1 MARKRIVVTGMGAVT
16 PVGNTAAAAWRAVCD
31 GTPGITRISRFD
43 TEGFAAQI
51 AGEVKDFD
59 ARQYVDAR
67 EARRMDRFTQYAV
80 AAAQEAM
87 DDSGVPITA
96 QNAGR
101 IGVFVGSGIGGIE
114 SLEAQF
120 AVMAARG
127 PSRLSP
133 FLIPMLLTDTAA
145 GAISIRF
152 GLRGPNLAVV
162 SACATGAHA
171 VGEGAAAIRRGD
183 ADVMVCGSS
192 EAAVTPMTIAGF
204 AAMRA
209 LSTRNDD
216 PAAASRPF
224 EKHRDGFVVGE
235 GAGVLVLESLEH
247 ALDRGARVYGEV
259 AGYGATADASH
270 ITAPPDDGEGAA
282 RAMQAALEQ
291 AQVRPADVQYINAH
305 GTSTPLNDR
314 AETQAIKTVFGD
326 HAAKLA
332 VSSTK
337 SMTGHLLGGAGGVES
352 VFCLKAIEDNLIPP
366 TLNYEE
372 PDPDCDLDYVPNG
385 PRRTAVNAAM
395 NNSFGFGG
403 HNASLLFTRFDS
415 SP

>member
-1 MARKRIVVTGMGAVT
+1 MARTRIVVTGMGAVT
-16 PVGNTAAAAWRAVCD
+16 PVGNTVADSWHAVCA
-31 GTPGITRISRFD
+31 GTAGITRISRFD
-43 TEGFAAQI
+43 TEGFAVQF
-51 AGEVKDFD
+51 AGEVKNFD
-59 ARQYVDAR
+59 PQQYVDAR

-80 AAAQEAM
+80 AASQEAL
-87 DDSGVPITA
+87 DDSGLAITA
-96 QNAGR
+96 ENSAR

-183 ADVMVCGSS
+183 ADVMFCGSS

-209 LSTRNDD
+209 LSRRNEE
-216 PAAASRPF
+216 PARASRPF
-224 EKHRDGFVVGE
+224 EKQRDGFVVGE
-235 GAGVLVLESLEH
+235 GSGVLVLESLEH
-247 ALDRGARVYGEV
+247 ALDRGARIYGEV

-270 ITAPPDDGEGAA
+270 ITAPPADGEGAA
-282 RAMQAALEQ
+282 RAMQSALEQ
-291 AQVRPADVQYINAH
+291 AQLQPHEVQYINAH

-314 AETQAIKTVFGD
+314 AETQAIKATFGE
-326 HAAKLA
+326 HAGALA

-352 VFCLKAIEDNLIPP
+352 VFCLKAIGDSRIPP
-366 TLNYEE
+366 TINYVEA
-372 PDPDCDLDYVPNG
+372 DPNCDLDYVPNSA
-385 PRRTAVNAAM
+385 RKAEIHAAM

-403 HNASLLFTRFDS
+403 HNASLVFTRYEA
-415 SP
+415 

>member
-16 PVGNTAAAAWRAVCD
+16 PVGNCVADSWDAVCA

-59 ARQYVDAR
+59 PRQYVDAR
-67 EARRMDRFTQYAV
+67 EVRRMDRFTQYAV
-80 AAAQEAM
+80 AAGQQAM
-87 DDSGVPITA
+87 DDSGLDINGHNTD
-96 QNAGR
+96 R

-114 SLEAQF
+114 SLESQF

-183 ADVMVCGSS
+183 ADVMICGSS

-209 LSTRNDD
+209 LSTRNDA

-224 EKHRDGFVVGE
+224 EKQRDGFVVGE
-235 GAGVLVLESLEH
+235 GAGILVLESLEH
-247 ALDRGARVYGEV
+247 ALHRGARIYGEV

-270 ITAPPDDGEGAA
+270 ITAPPADGEGAA
-282 RAMQAALEQ
+282 RAMRSALNQ
-291 AQVRPADVQYINAH
+291 AQLAPQDLQYINAH

-314 AETQAIKTVFGD
+314 AETQAIKAVFGA
-326 HAAKLA
+326 HAGRLA

-366 TLNYEE
+366 TINYEQ
-372 PDPDCDLDYVPNG
+372 PDPECDLDYVPNSA
-385 PRRTAVNAAM
+385 RSADINAAM

-403 HNASLLFTRFDS
+403 HNASLVFTRYEV
-415 SP
+415 

>member
-1 MARKRIVVTGMGAVT
+1 MARNRVVVTGMGAVT
-16 PVGNTAAAAWRAVCD
+16 PVGNTAADAWRAVCA
-31 GTPGITRISRFD
+31 GTPGITRISRFA

-59 ARQYVDAR
+59 PRQYVDAR
-67 EARRMDRFTQYAV
+67 EVRRMDRFTQYAV
-80 AAAQEAM
+80 AAGQQAM
-87 DDSGVPITA
+87 DDSGLDTNG
-96 QNAGR
+96 QNADR

-114 SLEAQF
+114 SLESQF

-127 PSRLSP
+127 PGRLSP

-183 ADVMVCGSS
+183 ADVMICGSS

-209 LSTRNDD
+209 LSTRNDE

-224 EKHRDGFVVGE
+224 EKQRDGFVVGE
-235 GAGVLVLESLEH
+235 GSGVLVLESLAH
-247 ALDRGARVYGEV
+247 ALDRGARIYGEV

-270 ITAPPDDGEGAA
+270 ITAPPEDGEGAA
-282 RAMQAALEQ
+282 RAMQAALAQ
-291 AQVRPADVQYINAH
+291 AQLRPRDVQYINAH

-314 AETQAIKTVFGD
+314 AETQAIKAVFGE
-326 HAAKLA
+326 HAGRIA

-352 VFCLKAIEDNLIPP
+352 VFCLKAIADNVIPP
-366 TLNYEE
+366 TINYSE
-372 PDPDCDLDYVPNG
+372 PDPDCDLDYVPHHA
-385 PRRTAVNAAM
+385 RSATIDVAM

-403 HNASLLFTRFDS
+403 HNASLLFARYDG
-415 SP
+415 

>member
-1 MARKRIVVTGMGAVT
+1 MSTRVVVTGMGAVT
-16 PVGNTAAAAWRAVCD
+16 PVGNTVPDSWRAVCA
-31 GTPGITRISRFD
+31 GAPGITRISRFD
-43 TEGFAAQI
+43 TDGFAAQI

-59 ARQYVDAR
+59 PRQYVDAR
-67 EARRMDRFTQYAV
+67 EVRRMDRFTQYAV
-80 AAAQEAM
+80 AAGQQAM
-87 DDSGVPITA
+87 DDSGLDINGH
-96 QNAGR
+96 NADR

-183 ADVMVCGSS
+183 ADVMICGSS

-209 LSTRNDD
+209 LSTRNDE

-224 EKHRDGFVVGE
+224 EKQRDGFVVGE
-235 GAGVLVLESLEH
+235 GAGILVLESLEH
-247 ALDRGARVYGEV
+247 ALNRGARIYGEV

-270 ITAPPDDGEGAA
+270 ITAPPEDGEGAA
-282 RAMQAALEQ
+282 RAMQSALEQ
-291 AQVRPADVQYINAH
+291 AQLEPQDVQYINAH

-314 AETQAIKTVFGD
+314 AETQAIKAVFGT
-326 HAAKLA
+326 HAEKIA

-352 VFCLKAIEDNLIPP
+352 VFCLKAIQESVIPP
-366 TLNYEE
+366 TINYEE
-372 PDPDCDLDYVPNG
+372 PDPDCDLDYVPNIARG
-385 PRRTAVNAAM
+385 AAVHAAM

-403 HNASLLFTRFDS
+403 HNASLVFTQYEV
-415 SP
+415 

>member
-1 MARKRIVVTGMGAVT
+1 MGAVT
-16 PVGNTAAAAWRAVCD
+16 PVGNTVVDSWHAVCA

-51 AGEVKDFD
+51 AGEVKGFD
-59 ARQYVDAR
+59 PRQYVDAR
-67 EARRMDRFTQYAV
+67 EVRRMDRFTQYAV
-80 AAAQEAM
+80 AAGQQAM
-87 DDSGVPITA
+87 DDSGLDINGHNTD
-96 QNAGR
+96 R

-114 SLEAQF
+114 SLESQF

-183 ADVMVCGSS
+183 ADVMICGSS

-209 LSTRNDD
+209 LSTRNDA

-224 EKHRDGFVVGE
+224 EKQRDGFVVGE
-235 GAGVLVLESLEH
+235 GAGILVLESLEH
-247 ALDRGARVYGEV
+247 ALKRGARIYGEV

-270 ITAPPDDGEGAA
+270 ITAPPEDGEGAA
-282 RAMQAALEQ
+282 RAMQSALEQ
-291 AQVRPADVQYINAH
+291 AQLQPQDVQYINAH

-314 AETQAIKTVFGD
+314 AETQAIKAVFG
-326 HAAKLA
+326 AQAGKLA

-352 VFCLKAIEDNLIPP
+352 VFCLKAIQENVIPP
-366 TLNYEE
+366 TINYEE
-372 PDPDCDLDYVPNG
+372 PDPECDLDYVPN
-385 PRRTAVNAAM
+385 TARSAAVHAAM

-403 HNASLLFTRFDS
+403 HNASLVFTRYEA
-415 SP
+415 

>member
-1 MARKRIVVTGMGAVT
+1 MARSRIVVTGMGAVT
-16 PVGNTAAAAWRAVCD
+16 PVGNTVADSWRAVCA
-31 GTPGITRISRFD
+31 GTSGIVRISRFD
-43 TEGFAAQI
+43 PDGFAAQI
-51 AGEVKDFD
+51 AGEVKEFD

-67 EARRMDRFTQYAV
+67 ETRRMDRFTQYAV
-80 AAAQEAM
+80 AAGQQAM
-87 DDSGVPITA
+87 DDSALCVSA
-96 QNAGR
+96 QNADR

-209 LSTRNDD
+209 LSRRNEE
-216 PAAASRPF
+216 PARASRPF
-224 EKHRDGFVVGE
+224 EKQRDGFVVGE
-235 GAGVLVLESLEH
+235 GSGVLVLESLEH
-247 ALDRGARVYGEV
+247 ALDRGARIYGEV

-270 ITAPPDDGEGAA
+270 ITAPPADGEGAA
-282 RAMQAALEQ
+282 RAMQSALEQ
-291 AQVRPADVQYINAH
+291 AQLQPHEVQYINAH

-314 AETQAIKTVFGD
+314 AETQAIKATFGE
-326 HAAKLA
+326 HAGALA

-352 VFCLKAIEDNLIPP
+352 VFSLKAIEDNLIPP
-366 TLNYEE
+366 TINYEQ
-372 PDPDCDLDYVPNG
+372 PDPECDLDYVPN
-385 PRRTAVNAAM
+385 TARQSEVHAVM

-403 HNASLLFTRFDS
+403 HNASLVFTRYEA
-415 SP
+415 

>member
-1 MARKRIVVTGMGAVT
+1 MARNCVVVTGMGAVT
-16 PVGNTAAAAWRAVCD
+16 PVGNTAADSWRAVYA

-59 ARQYVDAR
+59 PRQYVDAR
-67 EARRMDRFTQYAV
+67 EVRRMDRFTQYAV
-80 AAAQEAM
+80 AAAQEAV
-87 DDSGVPITA
+87 DDAALRVGA
-96 QNAGR
+96 ENANR

-127 PSRLSP
+127 PGRLSP

-183 ADVMVCGSS
+183 ADVMICGSS

-209 LSTRNDD
+209 LSTRNDA

-224 EKHRDGFVVGE
+224 EKRRDGFVVGE
-235 GAGVLVLESLEH
+235 GAGVLVLESLAH
-247 ALDRGARVYGEV
+247 ALDRGARIYGEV
-259 AGYGATADASH
+259 AGYCATADASH
-270 ITAPPDDGEGAA
+270 ITAPPEDGEGAA
-282 RAMQAALEQ
+282 RAMQGALEQ
-291 AQVRPADVQYINAH
+291 ARLQPQDVQYINAH

-314 AETQAIKTVFGD
+314 AETRAIKAVFGER
-326 HAAKLA
+326 AGAIA

-352 VFCLKAIEDNLIPP
+352 VFCLKAIQDNLIPP
-366 TLNYEE
+366 TINYAE
-372 PDPDCDLDYVPNG
+372 PDPDCDLDYVPN
-385 PRRTAVNAAM
+385 RARSATVDAAM

-403 HNASLLFTRFDS
+403 HNASLVFTRYAT
-415 SP
+415 

>member
-1 MARKRIVVTGMGAVT
+1 MARTRIVVTGMGAVT
-16 PVGNTAAAAWRAVCD
+16 PVGNTVVDSWHAVCG

-43 TEGFAAQI
+43 TDGFAAQI

-59 ARQYVDAR
+59 PRQYVDAR
-67 EARRMDRFTQYAV
+67 EVRRMDRFTQYAV
-80 AAAQEAM
+80 AAGQQAM
-87 DDSGVPITA
+87 DDSGLDI
-96 QNAGR
+96 NGHNSDR

-114 SLEAQF
+114 SLESQF

-183 ADVMVCGSS
+183 ADVMICGSS

-209 LSTRNDD
+209 LSTRNDA

-224 EKHRDGFVVGE
+224 EKQRDGFVVGE

-247 ALDRGARVYGEV
+247 ALDRGARIYGEV

-270 ITAPPDDGEGAA
+270 ITAPPEDGEGAA
-282 RAMQAALEQ
+282 RAMQSALDQ
-291 AQVRPADVQYINAH
+291 AQLKPQDVQYINAH

-314 AETQAIKTVFGD
+314 AETQAIKAVFGA
-326 HAAKLA
+326 HAGKLA

-366 TLNYEE
+366 TINYEE
-372 PDPDCDLDYVPNG
+372 PDPECDLDYAPNAA
-385 PRRTAVNAAM
+385 RSATVHAAM

-403 HNASLLFTRFDS
+403 HNASLVFTRYET
-415 SP
+415 

>member
-1 MARKRIVVTGMGAVT
+1 MARSRIVVTGMGAVT
-16 PVGNTAAAAWRAVCD
+16 PVGQTAAESWRAVFA
-31 GTPGITRISRFD
+31 GVSGIARITRFD
-43 TEGFAAQI
+43 PTGFAAQI

-59 ARQYVDAR
+59 VRQYVAAR

-80 AAAQEAM
+80 AAGQEAM
-87 DDSGVPITA
+87 DDADLRVDARNSDRV
-96 QNAGR
+96 
-101 IGVFVGSGIGGIE
+101 GVFVGSGIGGIE

-183 ADVMVCGSS
+183 ADVMICGSS

-209 LSTRNDD
+209 LSTRNAA
-216 PAAASRPF
+216 PPAASRPF
-224 EKHRDGFVVGE
+224 EKQRDGFVVGE
-235 GAGVLVLESLEH
+235 GAGIVVLESLKH
-247 ALDRGARVYGEV
+247 ALDRGARIYGEV

-270 ITAPPDDGEGAA
+270 ITAPPEDGEGAA
-282 RAMQAALEQ
+282 RAMQNALRQ
-291 AQVRPADVQYINAH
+291 AQLTPQDVQYINAH

-326 HAAKLA
+326 HAGRMA

-352 VFCLKAIEDNLIPP
+352 VFCLKAMADNLVPP
-366 TLNYEE
+366 TINYQE
-372 PDPDCDLDYVPNG
+372 PDPECDLDYVPNSA
-385 PRRTAVNAAM
+385 RAATVHAAM

-403 HNASLLFTRFDS
+403 HNASLVFTRFEA
-415 SP
+415 

>member
-16 PVGNTAAAAWRAVCD
+16 PVGNTAADSWRAVCA
-31 GTPGITRISRFD
+31 GVSGITRISRFD

-59 ARQYVDAR
+59 PRQYVDAR

-96 QNAGR
+96 QNADR

-209 LSTRNDD
+209 LSTRNDA

-224 EKHRDGFVVGE
+224 EKRRDGFVVGE
-235 GAGVLVLESLEH
+235 GAGVLALESLEH
-247 ALDRGARVYGEV
+247 ALDRGAHIYGEV

-282 RAMQAALEQ
+282 RAMQNALDQ
-291 AQVRPADVQYINAH
+291 AGLNPQDVQYINAH

-314 AETQAIKTVFGD
+314 AETQAIKAVFGA
-326 HAAKLA
+326 HADALA

-352 VFCLKAIEDNLIPP
+352 VFCLKAIADGLVPP
-366 TLNYEE
+366 TINYAE
-372 PDPDCDLDYVPNG
+372 PDPDCDLDYVPN
-385 PRRTAVNAAM
+385 RARAAEIHAAM

-403 HNASLLFTRFDS
+403 HNASLVFTRCET
-415 SP
+415 

>member
-1 MARKRIVVTGMGAVT
+1 MARSRIVVTGMGAVT
-16 PVGNTAAAAWRAVCD
+16 PVGQTAAESWRAVCA
-31 GTPGITRISRFD
+31 GVSGIARITRFD
-43 TEGFAAQI
+43 PTGFAAQI

-59 ARQYVDAR
+59 VRQYVAAR

-80 AAAQEAM
+80 AAGQEAM
-87 DDSGVPITA
+87 DDADLRVDARNSDRV
-96 QNAGR
+96 
-101 IGVFVGSGIGGIE
+101 GVFVGSGIGGIE

-183 ADVMVCGSS
+183 ADVMICGSS

-209 LSTRNDD
+209 LSTRNDT
-216 PAAASRPF
+216 PPAASRPF
-224 EKHRDGFVVGE
+224 EKQRDGFVVGE
-235 GAGVLVLESLEH
+235 GAGIVVLESLAH
-247 ALDRGARVYGEV
+247 ALDRGARIYGEV

-270 ITAPPDDGEGAA
+270 ITAPPEDGEGAA
-282 RAMQAALEQ
+282 RAMQNALRQ
-291 AQVRPADVQYINAH
+291 AQLTPQDVQYINAH

-326 HAAKLA
+326 HAGRMA

-352 VFCLKAIEDNLIPP
+352 VFCLKAMADNLVPP
-366 TLNYEE
+366 TINYQE
-372 PDPDCDLDYVPNG
+372 PDPDCDLDYVPNSA
-385 PRRTAVNAAM
+385 RAATVHAAM

-403 HNASLLFTRFDS
+403 HNASLVFTRFEA
-415 SP
+415 

>member
-1 MARKRIVVTGMGAVT
+1 MVRTRVVVTGMGTVT
-16 PVGNTAAAAWRAVCD
+16 PVGNTVADSWDAVCA
-31 GTPGITRISRFD
+31 GTSGIMRISRFD
-43 TEGFAAQI
+43 PDDFAAQI

-59 ARQYVDAR
+59 PRQYVDAR
-67 EARRMDRFTQYAV
+67 EVRRMDRFTQYAV
-80 AAAQEAM
+80 AAGQQAM
-87 DDSGVPITA
+87 DDSALSISA
-96 QNAGR
+96 QNADR
-101 IGVFVGSGIGGIE
+101 VGVFVGSGIGGIE
-114 SLEAQF
+114 SLESQF

-183 ADVMVCGSS
+183 ADVMFCGSS

-209 LSTRNDD
+209 LSTRNDA

-224 EKHRDGFVVGE
+224 EKQRDGFVVGE

-247 ALDRGARVYGEV
+247 ALERGARIYGEV

-270 ITAPPDDGEGAA
+270 ITAPPEDGEGAA
-282 RAMQAALEQ
+282 RAMRTALEQ
-291 AQVRPADVQYINAH
+291 ARLKPEDVQYINAH

-314 AETQAIKTVFGD
+314 AETQAIKSVFGA
-326 HAAKLA
+326 HAARLA

-366 TLNYEE
+366 TINYEQ
-372 PDPDCDLDYVPNG
+372 PDPDCDLDYVPQSA
-385 PRRTAVNAAM
+385 RRAEVHAAM

-403 HNASLLFTRFDS
+403 HNASLVFTRYED
-415 SP
+415 

>member
-1 MARKRIVVTGMGAVT
+1 MARTRIVVTGMGAVT
-16 PVGNTAAAAWRAVCD
+16 PVGHTAADSWRAVCD
-31 GTPGITRISRFD
+31 GVSGITSISRFD

-51 AGEVKDFD
+51 AGEVKNFD
-59 ARQYVDAR
+59 PRRYVDAR

-80 AAAQEAM
+80 AAAQEAV
-87 DDSGVPITA
+87 DDSGISLDAEDT
-96 QNAGR
+96 GR

-120 AVMAARG
+120 AVMSARG

-171 VGEGAAAIRRGD
+171 IGEGAAAIRRGD

-209 LSTRNDD
+209 LSTRNDA

-247 ALDRGARVYGEV
+247 ARARGARVYGEV

-270 ITAPPDDGEGAA
+270 ITAPPEDGEGAA
-282 RAMQAALEQ
+282 RAMRAALAHARLE
-291 AQVRPADVQYINAH
+291 PAGVQYINAH

-314 AETQAIKTVFGD
+314 AETQAIRAVFGA
-326 HAAKLA
+326 HAGALA

-366 TLNYEE
+366 TINYEE
-372 PDPDCDLDYVPNG
+372 PDPDCDLDYVS
-385 PRRTAVNAAM
+385 TAARQADVHAAM

-403 HNASLLFTRFDS
+403 HNASLLFTRFVPS
-415 SP
+415 S

>member
-1 MARKRIVVTGMGAVT
+1 MSRSRVVVTGMGAVT
-16 PVGNTAAAAWRAVCD
+16 PVGNTVADSWRAVCA
-31 GTPGITRISRFD
+31 GTSGITRISRFD
-43 TEGFAAQI
+43 TDGFAAQI

-59 ARQYVDAR
+59 PRQYVDAR
-67 EARRMDRFTQYAV
+67 EVRRMDRFTQYAV
-80 AAAQEAM
+80 AAGQQAM
-87 DDSGVPITA
+87 DDSGLDINGHNTD
-96 QNAGR
+96 R

-114 SLEAQF
+114 SLESQF

-183 ADVMVCGSS
+183 ADVMICGSS

-209 LSTRNDD
+209 LSTRNDA

-224 EKHRDGFVVGE
+224 DKQRDGFVVGE

-247 ALDRGARVYGEV
+247 ALDRGARIYGEV

-270 ITAPPDDGEGAA
+270 ITAPPEDGEGAA
-282 RAMQAALEQ
+282 RAMQSALEQ
-291 AQVRPADVQYINAH
+291 AQLKPQDVQYINAH

-314 AETQAIKTVFGD
+314 AETQAIKAVFGA
-326 HAAKLA
+326 HAGALA

-366 TLNYEE
+366 TINYEE
-372 PDPDCDLDYVPNG
+372 PDPDCDLDYVPN
-385 PRRTAVNAAM
+385 TARSAVVHAAM

-403 HNASLLFTRFDS
+403 HNASLVFTRYET
-415 SP
+415 

>member
-1 MARKRIVVTGMGAVT
+1 MARIRVVVTGMGTVT
-16 PVGNTAAAAWRAVCD
+16 PVGNTVADSWDAVCA
-31 GTPGITRISRFD
+31 GTSGIVRISRFD
-43 TEGFAAQI
+43 PDDFAAQI
-51 AGEVKDFD
+51 AGEVKEFD

-67 EARRMDRFTQYAV
+67 EVRRMDRFTQYAV
-80 AAAQEAM
+80 AAGQQAM
-87 DDSGVPITA
+87 DDSALAITA
-96 QNAGR
+96 QNADR

-114 SLEAQF
+114 SLESQF

-183 ADVMVCGSS
+183 ADVMFCGSS

-209 LSTRNDD
+209 LSTRNDA

-224 EKHRDGFVVGE
+224 EKQRDGFVVGE
-235 GAGVLVLESLEH
+235 GAGVLVLESLAH
-247 ALDRGARVYGEV
+247 ALERGARIYGEV

-270 ITAPPDDGEGAA
+270 ITAPPEDGEGAA
-282 RAMQAALEQ
+282 RAMRSALEQ
-291 AQVRPADVQYINAH
+291 ARLKPEDVQYINAH

-314 AETQAIKTVFGD
+314 AETQAIKATFGE
-326 HAAKLA
+326 HAGTLA

-366 TLNYEE
+366 TINYEQ
-372 PDPDCDLDYVPNG
+372 PDPDCDLDYVPQSA
-385 PRRTAVNAAM
+385 RRAEVHAAM

-403 HNASLLFTRFDS
+403 HNASLIFTRYET
-415 SP
+415 

>member
-16 PVGNTAAAAWRAVCD
+16 PVGNCVADSWDAVCA

-43 TEGFAAQI
+43 TDGFAAQI

-59 ARQYVDAR
+59 PRQYVDAR
-67 EARRMDRFTQYAV
+67 EVRRMDRFTQYAV
-80 AAAQEAM
+80 AAGQQAI
-87 DDSGVPITA
+87 DDSGLDINGHNTD
-96 QNAGR
+96 R

-114 SLEAQF
+114 SLESQF

-183 ADVMVCGSS
+183 ADVMICGSS

-209 LSTRNDD
+209 LSTRNDA

-224 EKHRDGFVVGE
+224 EKQRDGFVVGE

-247 ALDRGARVYGEV
+247 ALDRGARIYGEV

-270 ITAPPDDGEGAA
+270 ITAPPEDGEGAA
-282 RAMQAALEQ
+282 RAMQSALEQ
-291 AQVRPADVQYINAH
+291 AQLKPQDVQYINAH

-314 AETQAIKTVFGD
+314 AETQAIKAVFGE
-326 HAAKLA
+326 HAGALA

-366 TLNYEE
+366 TINYEE
-372 PDPDCDLDYVPNG
+372 PDPDCDLDYVPNTA
-385 PRRTAVNAAM
+385 RSTAVHAAM

-403 HNASLLFTRFDS
+403 HNASLVFTRYEA
-415 SP
+415 

>member
-1 MARKRIVVTGMGAVT
+1 MSRSRIVVTGMGAVT
-16 PVGNTAAAAWRAVCD
+16 PVGNCVADSWRAVCA

-43 TEGFAAQI
+43 TDGFAAQI
-51 AGEVKDFD
+51 AGEVKNFD
-59 ARQYVDAR
+59 PRQYVDAR
-67 EARRMDRFTQYAV
+67 EVRRMDRFTQYAV
-80 AAAQEAM
+80 AAGQQAM
-87 DDSGVPITA
+87 DDSGLDINGHNTD
-96 QNAGR
+96 R

-114 SLEAQF
+114 SLESQF

-183 ADVMVCGSS
+183 ADVMICGSS

-209 LSTRNDD
+209 LSTRNDA

-224 EKHRDGFVVGE
+224 EKQRDGFVVGE

-247 ALDRGARVYGEV
+247 ALDRGARIYGEV

-270 ITAPPDDGEGAA
+270 ITAPPEDGEGAA
-282 RAMQAALEQ
+282 RAMQSALEQ
-291 AQVRPADVQYINAH
+291 AQLQPQDVQYINAH

-314 AETQAIKTVFGD
+314 AETQAIKAVFGA
-326 HAAKLA
+326 HAGALA

-352 VFCLKAIEDNLIPP
+352 VFCLKAIGENIIPP
-366 TLNYEE
+366 TINYAV
-372 PDPDCDLDYVPNG
+372 PDPDCDLDYVPNTA
-385 PRRTAVNAAM
+385 RSTAVHAAM

-403 HNASLLFTRFDS
+403 HNASLVFTRYET
-415 SP
+415 

>member
-1 MARKRIVVTGMGAVT
+1 MGAVT
-16 PVGNTAAAAWRAVCD
+16 PVGNTVADSWRAVCA

-43 TEGFAAQI
+43 TDGFAAQI

-59 ARQYVDAR
+59 PRQFVDAR
-67 EARRMDRFTQYAV
+67 EVRRMDRFTQYAV
-80 AAAQEAM
+80 AAGQQAM
-87 DDSGVPITA
+87 DDSGLDLNRHNTE
-96 QNAGR
+96 R

-114 SLEAQF
+114 SLESQF

-209 LSTRNDD
+209 LSTRNDA

-224 EKHRDGFVVGE
+224 EKQRDGFVVGE
-235 GAGVLVLESLEH
+235 GAGILVLERLDH
-247 ALDRGARVYGEV
+247 ALDRGAHIYGEV

-270 ITAPPDDGEGAA
+270 ITAPPEDGEGAA
-282 RAMQAALEQ
+282 RAMQSALEQ
-291 AQVRPADVQYINAH
+291 AQLSPHDVQYINAH

-314 AETQAIKTVFGD
+314 AETQAIKAVFGA
-326 HAAKLA
+326 HAGRLA

-352 VFCLKAIEDNLIPP
+352 VFCLKAIEESLIPP
-366 TLNYEE
+366 TINYDE
-372 PDPDCDLDYVPNG
+372 PDPECNLDYVPN
-385 PRRTAVNAAM
+385 TARNAAVHAAM

-403 HNASLLFTRFDS
+403 HNASLVFTRYEV
-415 SP
+415 

>member
-1 MARKRIVVTGMGAVT
+1 MARSRVVVTGMGAVT
-16 PVGNTAAAAWRAVCD
+16 PVGNTVADSWRAVCA

-59 ARQYVDAR
+59 PRQFVDAR
-67 EARRMDRFTQYAV
+67 EVRRMDRFTQYAV
-80 AAAQEAM
+80 AAGQQAM
-87 DDSGVPITA
+87 DDSGLDITGH
-96 QNAGR
+96 NADR

-114 SLEAQF
+114 SLESQF

-183 ADVMVCGSS
+183 ADVMICGSS

-209 LSTRNDD
+209 LSTRNDA

-224 EKHRDGFVVGE
+224 EKQRDGFVVGE
-235 GAGVLVLESLEH
+235 GAGILVLESLEH
-247 ALDRGARVYGEV
+247 ALDRGARILGEV

-270 ITAPPDDGEGAA
+270 ITAPPEDGEGAA
-282 RAMQAALEQ
+282 RAMQAALAQ
-291 AQVRPADVQYINAH
+291 AQLQPQDVQYINAH

-314 AETQAIKTVFGD
+314 AETQAIKAVFGA
-326 HAAKLA
+326 HAGTLA

-366 TLNYEE
+366 TINYEE
-372 PDPDCDLDYVPNG
+372 PDPDCDLDYVPN
-385 PRRTAVNAAM
+385 TARSADISAAM

-403 HNASLLFTRFDS
+403 HNASLVFTQYEA
-415 SP
+415 

>member
-1 MARKRIVVTGMGAVT
+1 MGAVT
-16 PVGNTAAAAWRAVCD
+16 PVGNCVADSWDAVCA

-59 ARQYVDAR
+59 PRQYVDAR
-67 EARRMDRFTQYAV
+67 EVRRMDRFTQYAV
-80 AAAQEAM
+80 AAGQQAM
-87 DDSGVPITA
+87 NDSGLGITA
-96 QNAGR
+96 QNADR

-114 SLEAQF
+114 SLESQF

-183 ADVMVCGSS
+183 ADAMFCGSS

-209 LSTRNDD
+209 LSTRNDA
-216 PAAASRPF
+216 PERASRPF
-224 EKHRDGFVVGE
+224 EKQRDGFVVGE

-247 ALDRGARVYGEV
+247 ALNRGARIYGEV

-270 ITAPPDDGEGAA
+270 ITAPPEDGEGAA
-282 RAMQAALEQ
+282 RAMRNALEQ
-291 AQVRPADVQYINAH
+291 AQLTPQDVQYINAH

-314 AETQAIKTVFGD
+314 AETQAIRAVFGE
-326 HAAKLA
+326 HAETLA

-352 VFCLKAIEDNLIPP
+352 VFCLKAIEDNVIPP
-366 TLNYEE
+366 TINYDE

-385 PRRTAVNAAM
+385 ARKAVIHAAM

-403 HNASLLFTRFDS
+403 HNASLLFTRYEA
-415 SP
+415 

>member
-1 MARKRIVVTGMGAVT
+1 MSRSRVVVTGMGAVT
-16 PVGNTAAAAWRAVCD
+16 PVGNCVADSWDAVCA

-43 TEGFAAQI
+43 TDGFAAQI

-59 ARQYVDAR
+59 PRQYVDAR
-67 EARRMDRFTQYAV
+67 EVRRMDRFTQYAV
-80 AAAQEAM
+80 AAGQQAM
-87 DDSGVPITA
+87 DDSGLDVSA
-96 QNAGR
+96 QNTDR

-114 SLEAQF
+114 SLESQF

-183 ADVMVCGSS
+183 ADVMICGSS

-209 LSTRNDD
+209 LSTRNDA

-224 EKHRDGFVVGE
+224 EKQRDGFVVGE

-247 ALDRGARVYGEV
+247 AQDRGARIYGEV

-270 ITAPPDDGEGAA
+270 ITAPPEDGEGAA
-282 RAMQAALEQ
+282 RAMQSALEQ
-291 AQVRPADVQYINAH
+291 AQLQPQDVQYINAH

-314 AETQAIKTVFGD
+314 AETQAIKAVFGA
-326 HAAKLA
+326 HAGALA

-352 VFCLKAIEDNLIPP
+352 VFCLKAIEENIIPP
-366 TLNYEE
+366 TINYAV
-372 PDPDCDLDYVPNG
+372 PDPDCDLDYVPN
-385 PRRTAVNAAM
+385 TARSAVVHAAM

-403 HNASLLFTRFDS
+403 HNASLVFTRYET
-415 SP
+415 

>member
-1 MARKRIVVTGMGAVT
+1 MRTRIVVTGMGAVT
-16 PVGNTAAAAWRAVCD
+16 PVGNTVADSWRAVCA
-31 GTPGITRISRFD
+31 GTAGITRISRFD

-59 ARQYVDAR
+59 ARMYVDAR

-80 AAAQEAM
+80 AAAQEAL
-87 DDSGVPITA
+87 DDSGLAITA
-96 QNAGR
+96 ENTAR

-183 ADVMVCGSS
+183 ADVMICGSS

-209 LSTRNDD
+209 LSTRNDA

-224 EKHRDGFVVGE
+224 EKQRDGFVVGE
-235 GAGVLVLESLEH
+235 GSGVLVLESLEH
-247 ALDRGARVYGEV
+247 AVDRGARIYGEV

-270 ITAPPDDGEGAA
+270 ITAPPADGEGAA
-282 RAMQAALEQ
+282 RAMRNALAQAEIQ
-291 AQVRPADVQYINAH
+291 PHEVQYVNAH

-314 AETQAIKTVFGD
+314 AETQAIKATFGE
-326 HAAKLA
+326 HAGALA

-352 VFCLKAIEDNLIPP
+352 VFCLKAICDNRIPP
-366 TLNYEE
+366 TINYVE
-372 PDPDCDLDYVPNG
+372 PDPDCDLDYVPNSA
-385 PRRTAVNAAM
+385 RDIEIHAAM

-403 HNASLLFTRFDS
+403 HNASLLFTRFEA
-415 SP
+415 

>member
-1 MARKRIVVTGMGAVT
+1 MGAVT
-16 PVGNTAAAAWRAVCD
+16 PVGNNVADSWNAVCA

-43 TEGFAAQI
+43 TEGFAARI

-59 ARQYVDAR
+59 PRQYVDAR

-80 AAAQEAM
+80 AAGQQAV
-87 DDSGVPITA
+87 DDSGLDTTGR
-96 QNAGR
+96 NSDR

-183 ADVMVCGSS
+183 ADVMICGSS

-209 LSTRNDD
+209 LSTRNDA

-224 EKHRDGFVVGE
+224 EKQRDGFVVGE

-247 ALDRGARVYGEV
+247 ALDRGARIHGEV

-270 ITAPPDDGEGAA
+270 ITAPPEDGEGAA
-282 RAMQAALEQ
+282 RAMHAALKQ
-291 AQVRPADVQYINAH
+291 AQLQPQDVQYINAH

-314 AETQAIKTVFGD
+314 AETQAIKAVFGEN
-326 HAAKLA
+326 AGALA

-352 VFCLKAIEDNLIPP
+352 VFCLQAMRDNVIPP
-366 TLNYEE
+366 TINYDE
-372 PDPDCDLDYVPNG
+372 PDPDCDLDYVPNSA
-385 PRRTAVNAAM
+385 RSAEVRAVM

-403 HNASLLFTRFDS
+403 HNASLLFTRYDG
-415 SP
+415 

>member
-1 MARKRIVVTGMGAVT
+1 MGAVT
-16 PVGNTAAAAWRAVCD
+16 PVGNCVADSWDAVCA
-31 GTPGITRISRFD
+31 GTPGITRISRFE

-59 ARQYVDAR
+59 PRQYVDAR
-67 EARRMDRFTQYAV
+67 EVRRMDRFTQYAV
-80 AAAQEAM
+80 AAGQQAM
-87 DDSGVPITA
+87 DDSGLGITG
-96 QNAGR
+96 QNADR

-114 SLEAQF
+114 SLESQF

-152 GLRGPNLAVV
+152 RLRGPNLAVV

-183 ADVMVCGSS
+183 ADVMICGSS

-209 LSTRNDD
+209 LSTRNDA
-216 PAAASRPF
+216 PERASRPF
-224 EKHRDGFVVGE
+224 EKQRDGFVVGE

-247 ALDRGARVYGEV
+247 ALDRGARIYGEV

-270 ITAPPDDGEGAA
+270 ITAPPEDGEGAA
-282 RAMQAALEQ
+282 RAMKLALEQ
-291 AQVRPADVQYINAH
+291 AQRTPQDVQYINAH

-314 AETQAIKTVFGD
+314 AETQAIRAVFGE
-326 HAAKLA
+326 HAETLA

-352 VFCLKAIEDNLIPP
+352 VFSLKAIEDNVIPP
-366 TLNYEE
+366 TINYEE
-372 PDPDCDLDYVPNG
+372 PDPDCDLDYVPN
-385 PRRTAVNAAM
+385 TARSADINAAM

-403 HNASLLFTRFDS
+403 HNASLLFTRYEA
-415 SP
+415 

>member
-1 MARKRIVVTGMGAVT
+1 MARIRVVVTGMGAVT
-16 PVGNTAAAAWRAVCD
+16 PVGNCVADSWDAVCA
-31 GTPGITRISRFD
+31 GTSGIVRISRFD
-43 TEGFAAQI
+43 PDDFAAQI
-51 AGEVKDFD
+51 AGEVKEFD

-67 EARRMDRFTQYAV
+67 EVRRMDRFTQYAV
-80 AAAQEAM
+80 AAGQQAM
-87 DDSGVPITA
+87 DDSALSITA
-96 QNAGR
+96 ENADR
-101 IGVFVGSGIGGIE
+101 VGVFVGSGIGGIE
-114 SLEAQF
+114 SLESQF

-183 ADVMVCGSS
+183 ADVMFCGSS

-209 LSTRNDD
+209 LSTRNDA

-224 EKHRDGFVVGE
+224 EKQRDGFVVGE
-235 GAGVLVLESLEH
+235 GAGVLVLESLAH
-247 ALDRGARVYGEV
+247 ALDRGARIYGEV

-270 ITAPPDDGEGAA
+270 ITAPPEDGEGAA
-282 RAMQAALEQ
+282 RAMRTALEQ
-291 AQVRPADVQYINAH
+291 ARLKPEDVQYINAH

-314 AETQAIKTVFGD
+314 AETQAIKAVFGA
-326 HAAKLA
+326 HAARLA

-366 TLNYEE
+366 TINYEQ
-372 PDPDCDLDYVPNG
+372 PDPDCDLDYVPHSA
-385 PRRTAVNAAM
+385 RRAEIHAVM

-403 HNASLLFTRFDS
+403 HNASLIFTRYET
-415 SP
+415 

>member
-1 MARKRIVVTGMGAVT
+1 
-16 PVGNTAAAAWRAVCD
+16 
-31 GTPGITRISRFD
+31 
-43 TEGFAAQI
+43 
-51 AGEVKDFD
+51 
-59 ARQYVDAR
+59 
-67 EARRMDRFTQYAV
+67 
-80 AAAQEAM
+80 
-87 DDSGVPITA
+87 
-96 QNAGR
+96 
-101 IGVFVGSGIGGIE
+101 
-114 SLEAQF
+114 
-120 AVMAARG
+120 MAARG

-183 ADVMVCGSS
+183 ADVMICGSS

-209 LSTRNDD
+209 LSTRNDA

-224 EKHRDGFVVGE
+224 EKQRDGFVVGE
-235 GAGVLVLESLEH
+235 GAGILVLESLEH
-247 ALDRGARVYGEV
+247 ALSRGARIYGEV

-270 ITAPPDDGEGAA
+270 ITAPPADGEGAA
-282 RAMQAALEQ
+282 RAMQSALDQ
-291 AQVRPADVQYINAH
+291 AQLAPQDVQYINAH

-314 AETQAIKTVFGD
+314 AETQAIKAVFG
-326 HAAKLA
+326 AQAGRLA

-352 VFCLKAIEDNLIPP
+352 VFCLQAIEENVIPP
-366 TLNYEE
+366 TINYEE
-372 PDPDCDLDYVPNG
+372 PDPECDLDYVPNAA
-385 PRRTAVNAAM
+385 RSVVVHAAM

-403 HNASLLFTRFDS
+403 HNASLVFTRYEA
-415 SP
+415 

>member
-1 MARKRIVVTGMGAVT
+1 MAQTRIVVTGMGAVT
-16 PVGNTAAAAWRAVCD
+16 PVGNCVADSWDAVCA

-43 TEGFAAQI
+43 TDGFAAQI

-59 ARQYVDAR
+59 PRQYVDAR
-67 EARRMDRFTQYAV
+67 EVRRMDRFTQYAV
-80 AAAQEAM
+80 AAGQQAM
-87 DDSGVPITA
+87 DDSGLDVSA
-96 QNAGR
+96 QNTDR

-114 SLEAQF
+114 SLESQF

-183 ADVMVCGSS
+183 ADVMICGSS

-209 LSTRNDD
+209 LSTRNDA

-224 EKHRDGFVVGE
+224 EKQRDGFVVGE
-235 GAGVLVLESLEH
+235 GAGILVLESLEH
-247 ALDRGARVYGEV
+247 ALNRGARIYGEV

-270 ITAPPDDGEGAA
+270 ITAPPEDGEGAA
-282 RAMQAALEQ
+282 RAMQSALEQ
-291 AQVRPADVQYINAH
+291 ARLQPQDVQYINAH

-314 AETQAIKTVFGD
+314 AETQAIKAVFGA
-326 HAAKLA
+326 HAGALA

-352 VFCLKAIEDNLIPP
+352 VFCLKAIEGNVIPP
-366 TLNYEE
+366 TINYAV
-372 PDPDCDLDYVPNG
+372 PDPDCDLDYVPN
-385 PRRTAVNAAM
+385 TARSAVVHAAM

-403 HNASLLFTRFDS
+403 HNASLVFTRYET
-415 SP
+415 

>member
-1 MARKRIVVTGMGAVT
+1 MARSRIVVTGMGAVT
-16 PVGNTAAAAWRAVCD
+16 PVGNTAADSWHAVCA
-31 GTPGITRISRFD
+31 GTSGITRISRFD
-43 TEGFAAQI
+43 TMGFAVQI
-51 AGEVKDFD
+51 AGEVKGFD
-59 ARQYVDAR
+59 ARLYVGAR

-87 DDSGVPITA
+87 DDSSLDITA
-96 QNAGR
+96 ENANR

-114 SLEAQF
+114 SLESQF

-183 ADVMVCGSS
+183 ADVMICGSS

-209 LSTRNDD
+209 LSRRNDA

-224 EKHRDGFVVGE
+224 ENQRDGFIVGE
-235 GAGVLVLESLEH
+235 GSGVLVLERLEH
-247 ALDRGARVYGEV
+247 ALDRGAHIYGEV

-270 ITAPPDDGEGAA
+270 ITAPPKDGEGAA
-282 RAMQAALEQ
+282 RAMRIALER
-291 AQVRPADVQYINAH
+291 AQLKPEDVQYINAH

-314 AETQAIKTVFGD
+314 AETQAIKATFGE
-326 HAAKLA
+326 HAGTIP

-352 VFCLKAIEDNLIPP
+352 VFCLKAIADNVIPP
-366 TLNYEE
+366 TINYEE
-372 PDPDCDLDYVPNG
+372 PDPDCDLDYVPNSA
-385 PRRTAVNAAM
+385 RRAVIYAAM

-403 HNASLLFTRFDS
+403 HNASLIFRRYEA
-415 SP
+415 

>member
-1 MARKRIVVTGMGAVT
+1 MAQTRVVVTGMGAVT
-16 PVGNTAAAAWRAVCD
+16 PVGNTVADSWRAVCA
-31 GTPGITRISRFD
+31 GASGIVSISRFD
-43 TEGFAAQI
+43 TEDFASQI

-59 ARQYVDAR
+59 PRQYVDAR
-67 EARRMDRFTQYAV
+67 EVRRMDRFTQFAI
-80 AAAQEAM
+80 AAAQEAL
-87 DDSGVPITA
+87 DDSGLGITA
-96 QNAGR
+96 ANSAR

-114 SLEAQF
+114 SLESQF

-209 LSTRNDD
+209 LSTRNDE
-216 PAAASRPF
+216 PERASRPF
-224 EKHRDGFVVGE
+224 EKQRDGFVVGE
-235 GAGVLVLESLEH
+235 GSGVLVLENLEH
-247 ALDRGARVYGEV
+247 ALDRGAHIYGEV

-270 ITAPPDDGEGAA
+270 ITAPPEDGEGAA
-282 RAMQAALEQ
+282 RAMQSALQQ
-291 AQVRPADVQYINAH
+291 AQLDPAEVQYINAH

-314 AETQAIKTVFGD
+314 AETQAIRAVFGE
-326 HAAKLA
+326 HAEHVAI
-332 VSSTK
+332 SSTK

-352 VFCLKAIEDNLIPP
+352 VFCFQAIADNIVPP
-366 TLNYEE
+366 TINYEE
-372 PDPDCDLDYVPNG
+372 PDPDCDLDYVPNSA
-385 PRRTAVNAAM
+385 RSAVVNATM

-403 HNASLLFTRFDS
+403 HNASLVFTRYRDEV
-415 SP
+415 

>member
-1 MARKRIVVTGMGAVT
+1 MGAVT
-16 PVGNTAAAAWRAVCD
+16 PVGNCVADSWDAVCA

-59 ARQYVDAR
+59 PRQYVDAR
-67 EARRMDRFTQYAV
+67 EVRRMDRFTQYAV
-80 AAAQEAM
+80 AAGQQAM
-87 DDSGVPITA
+87 DDSGLGITG
-96 QNAGR
+96 QNADR

-114 SLEAQF
+114 SLESQF

-171 VGEGAAAIRRGD
+171 MGEGAAAIRRGD
-183 ADVMVCGSS
+183 ADVMICGSS

-209 LSTRNDD
+209 LSTRNDA
-216 PAAASRPF
+216 PERASRPF
-224 EKHRDGFVVGE
+224 EKQRDGFVVGE

-247 ALDRGARVYGEV
+247 ALNRGARIYGEV

-270 ITAPPDDGEGAA
+270 ITAPPEDGEGAA
-282 RAMQAALEQ
+282 RAMRNALEQ
-291 AQVRPADVQYINAH
+291 AQRPPQDVQYINAH

-314 AETQAIKTVFGD
+314 AETQAIRAVFGE
-326 HAAKLA
+326 HADTLA

-352 VFCLKAIEDNLIPP
+352 VFCLKAIEDNVIPP
-366 TLNYEE
+366 TINYDE
-372 PDPDCDLDYVPNG
+372 PDPGCDLDYVPNG
-385 PRRTAVNAAM
+385 ARNAEIHAAM

-403 HNASLLFTRFDS
+403 HNASLLFTRYEA
-415 SP
+415 

>member
-1 MARKRIVVTGMGAVT
+1 MRSRVVVTGIGAVT
-16 PVGNTAAAAWRAVCD
+16 PVGNTAAAAWRAVCA

-43 TEGFAAQI
+43 TDGFAAQI

-59 ARQYVDAR
+59 PKQYVDAR

-80 AAAQEAM
+80 AAAQEAV
-87 DDSGVPITA
+87 DDASLPI
-96 QNAGR
+96 AGEGANR

-152 GLRGPNLAVV
+152 GLKGPNLAVV

-183 ADVMVCGSS
+183 ADVMICGSS

-209 LSTRNDD
+209 LSTRNDN

-224 EKHRDGFVVGE
+224 EKQRDGFVVGE

-247 ALDRGARVYGEV
+247 ALDRGAHIHGEV
-259 AGYGATADASH
+259 AGYGASADASH
-270 ITAPPDDGEGAA
+270 ITAPPEDGEGAA
-282 RAMQAALEQ
+282 RAMQGALKQ
-291 AQVRPADVQYINAH
+291 ARLQPQDVQYINAH

-314 AETQAIKTVFGD
+314 AETQAIKAVFGD
-326 HAAKLA
+326 HAGDLA

-352 VFCLKAIEDNLIPP
+352 VFCLQAMRDGIIPP
-366 TLNYEE
+366 TINYAE
-372 PDPDCDLDYVPNG
+372 PDPDCDLDYVPNSA
-385 PRRTAVNAAM
+385 RSVEVRAVM

-403 HNASLLFTRFDS
+403 HNASLLFTQYDS
-415 SP
+415 

>member
-1 MARKRIVVTGMGAVT
+1 MTRTRIVVTGLGAVT
-16 PVGNTAAAAWRAVCD
+16 PVGQTAAAAWRAVCA
-31 GTPGITRISRFD
+31 GVSGITRINRFD
-43 TEGFAAQI
+43 TAGFAAQI

-59 ARQYVDAR
+59 PRQFVDVR
-67 EARRMDRFTQYAV
+67 EARRMDRFTQYAI
-80 AAAQEAM
+80 AAAQEAV
-87 DDSGVPITA
+87 DDADLRVDA
-96 QNAGR
+96 HNADR
-101 IGVFVGSGIGGIE
+101 VGVFVGSGIGGIE

-183 ADVMVCGSS
+183 ADVMICGSS

-209 LSTRNDD
+209 LSRRNDA

-224 EKHRDGFVVGE
+224 EKQRDGFVVGE
-235 GAGVLVLESLEH
+235 GAGILVLERLEH
-247 ALDRGARVYGEV
+247 ALARGARIYGEV

-282 RAMQAALEQ
+282 RAMASALAHAEL
-291 AQVRPADVQYINAH
+291 APRDVQYINAH

-326 HAAKLA
+326 HAGRIA

-352 VFCLKAIEDNLIPP
+352 VFCLQAIRDGRIPP
-366 TLNYEE
+366 TINYGE
-372 PDPDCDLDYVPNG
+372 PDPDCDLDYVPNCA
-385 PRRTAVNAAM
+385 RAATVDAAM

-403 HNASLLFTRFDS
+403 HNASLVFTRFEN
-415 SP
+415 

>member
-1 MARKRIVVTGMGAVT
+1 MGAVT
-16 PVGNTAAAAWRAVCD
+16 PVGNCVADSWDAVCA

-51 AGEVKDFD
+51 AGEVRDFD
-59 ARQYVDAR
+59 PRQYVDAR
-67 EARRMDRFTQYAV
+67 EVRRMDRFTQYAV
-80 AAAQEAM
+80 AAGQQAM
-87 DDSGVPITA
+87 DDSGLGITA
-96 QNAGR
+96 QNADR

-183 ADVMVCGSS
+183 ADVMICGSS

-209 LSTRNDD
+209 LSTRNDA
-216 PAAASRPF
+216 PERASRPF
-224 EKHRDGFVVGE
+224 EKQRDGFVVGE

-247 ALDRGARVYGEV
+247 ALDRGARIYGEV

-270 ITAPPDDGEGAA
+270 ITAPPEDGEGAA
-282 RAMQAALEQ
+282 RAMRNALEQ
-291 AQVRPADVQYINAH
+291 AQRSPQDVQYINAH

-314 AETQAIKTVFGD
+314 AETQAIRAVFGE
-326 HAAKLA
+326 HAETLA

-352 VFCLKAIEDNLIPP
+352 VFCLKAIEENIIPP
-366 TLNYEE
+366 TINYDE

-385 PRRTAVNAAM
+385 ARKAEIHAAM

-403 HNASLLFTRFDS
+403 HNASLLFTRYEA
-415 SP
+415 

>member
-1 MARKRIVVTGMGAVT
+1 
-16 PVGNTAAAAWRAVCD
+16 
-31 GTPGITRISRFD
+31 
-43 TEGFAAQI
+43 
-51 AGEVKDFD
+51 
-59 ARQYVDAR
+59 
-67 EARRMDRFTQYAV
+67 MDRFTQYAV

-87 DDSGVPITA
+87 DDSSLDITA
-96 QNAGR
+96 ENANR

-114 SLEAQF
+114 SLESQF

-183 ADVMVCGSS
+183 ADVMICGSS

-209 LSTRNDD
+209 LSRRNDA

-224 EKHRDGFVVGE
+224 ENQRDGFIVGE
-235 GAGVLVLESLEH
+235 GSGVLVLERLEH
-247 ALDRGARVYGEV
+247 ALDRGAHIYGEV

-270 ITAPPDDGEGAA
+270 ITAPPKDGEGAA
-282 RAMQAALEQ
+282 RAMRIALER
-291 AQVRPADVQYINAH
+291 AQLKPEDVQYINAH

-314 AETQAIKTVFGD
+314 AETQAIKATFGK
-326 HAAKLA
+326 HAG
-332 VSSTK
+332 T
-337 SMTGHLLGGAGGVES
+337 
-352 VFCLKAIEDNLIPP
+352 
-366 TLNYEE
+366 
-372 PDPDCDLDYVPNG
+372 
-385 PRRTAVNAAM
+385 
-395 NNSFGFGG
+395 
-403 HNASLLFTRFDS
+403 
-415 SP
+415 

>member
-1 MARKRIVVTGMGAVT
+1 MAQTRVVVTGMGAVT
-16 PVGNTAAAAWRAVCD
+16 PVGNCVADSWDAVCA

-43 TEGFAAQI
+43 TDGFAAQI

-59 ARQYVDAR
+59 PRQYVDAR
-67 EARRMDRFTQYAV
+67 EVRRMDRFTQYAV
-80 AAAQEAM
+80 AAGQQAM
-87 DDSGVPITA
+87 DDSGLDVDGH
-96 QNAGR
+96 NAVR

-114 SLEAQF
+114 SLESQF

-183 ADVMVCGSS
+183 ADVMICGSS

-209 LSTRNDD
+209 LSTRNDA

-224 EKHRDGFVVGE
+224 EKQRDGFVVGE
-235 GAGVLVLESLEH
+235 GAGILVLESMEH
-247 ALDRGARVYGEV
+247 ALGRGARIYGEV

-270 ITAPPDDGEGAA
+270 ITAPPEDGEGAA
-282 RAMQAALEQ
+282 RAMQSALAQ
-291 AQVRPADVQYINAH
+291 AQLQPQDVQYINAH

-314 AETQAIKTVFGD
+314 AETQAIKAVFGA
-326 HAAKLA
+326 HAGALA

-352 VFCLKAIEDNLIPP
+352 VFCLKAIKDNLIPP
-366 TLNYEE
+366 TINYED
-372 PDPDCDLDYVPNG
+372 PDPECDLDYVPNIA
-385 PRRTAVNAAM
+385 RQAEVHAVM

-403 HNASLLFTRFDS
+403 HNASLVFTRYES
-415 SP
+415 

>member
-1 MARKRIVVTGMGAVT
+1 MARKRVVVTGMGAVT
-16 PVGNTAAAAWRAVCD
+16 PVGNTVADSWRAVCA

-43 TEGFAAQI
+43 TAGFAAQI

-59 ARQYVDAR
+59 PRQYVDAR
-67 EARRMDRFTQYAV
+67 EVRRMDRFTQYAV
-80 AAAQEAM
+80 AAGQQAM
-87 DDSGVPITA
+87 DDSGLDINGH
-96 QNAGR
+96 NADR

-114 SLEAQF
+114 SLESQF

-183 ADVMVCGSS
+183 ADVMICGSS

-209 LSTRNDD
+209 LSTRNDA
-216 PAAASRPF
+216 PTAASRPF
-224 EKHRDGFVVGE
+224 EKQRDGFVVGE
-235 GAGVLVLESLEH
+235 GAGILVLESLEH
-247 ALDRGARVYGEV
+247 ALTRGARILGEV

-270 ITAPPDDGEGAA
+270 ITAPPEDGEGAA
-282 RAMQAALEQ
+282 RAMQSALEQ
-291 AQVRPADVQYINAH
+291 AQLEPQDVQYINAH

-314 AETQAIKTVFGD
+314 AETQAIKAVFGA
-326 HAAKLA
+326 HAGTLA

-352 VFCLKAIEDNLIPP
+352 VFCLKAIEHNLIPP
-366 TLNYEE
+366 TINYEE
-372 PDPDCDLDYVPNG
+372 PDPDCDLDCVPN
-385 PRRTAVNAAM
+385 TARSADISAAM

-403 HNASLLFTRFDS
+403 HNASLVFTRYEV
-415 SP
+415 